1 MKNTPYVIAH
11 RGGSKRAPENT
22 ISALKNGIRLQADY
36 IEFDLQFTKDQVPV
50 LFHDDFINRTT
61 NGEQNL
67 RIQDL
72 TVAELKQ
79 LDAGS
84 WFGKEYKDERIPT
97 LEEVLQELDKQT
109 KFFIEIKDPNIEL
122 TKRIVDSIKTH
133 DIVNNVK
140 ILSFHKDVIY
150 EVKRLLPELH
160 TVMLFSKFKGNIST
174 IMNDT
179 HMDSFG
185 LGQQLALLYKRIPKQ
200 LLQEGKEVF
209 VYAVNNTYAIN
220 TLCKIG
226 ITGII
231 TDQPLTTRKIIEKFN
246 RKTPKQF

>member
-1 MKNTPYVIAH
+1 MKKPPLVIAH

-50 LFHDDFINRTT
+50 LFHDDVINRTT

-72 TVAELKQ
+72 TVEELKH

-84 WFGKEYKDERIPT
+84 WFSKEYSGEQIPT

-109 KFFIEIKDPNIEL
+109 KFFIEIKDPNTEL
-122 TKRIVDSIKTH
+122 TKIIIDIIQTY
-133 DIVNNVK
+133 DIVKNVK

-174 IMNDT
+174 IINDS

-185 LGQQLALLYKRIPKQ
+185 LGQQLALLHKRIPTQ

-209 VYAVNNTYAIN
+209 VYAVNNTYAIK

-231 TDQPLTTRKIIEKFN
+231 TDQPLTTRKIIEKYN
-246 RKTPKQF
+246 RKTPKQL